1 MFNDKT
7 YYELLNSKDY
17 MVRCVN
23 ECLDKMYTLSEPPI
37 TLAQLKETFKDIPKE
52 EQKKEP
58 AYKQHYLPAEVYEAI
73 LEHYSDIFG
82 FKPTWDDDVVIL
94 SNDLFNGGKKDVY
107 RKDEN
112 GISQKEYEDTPK
124 LRDVIGE
131 ENAEKVK
138 KMITD
143 IKNFYRFNMKYQTF
157 TFNVMNFSPT
167 SNKETV
173 EKYWRE
179 HGVPD
184 FTINEDKWFKEEEDE
199 EENYGDKE

>member
-1 MFNDKT
+1 MPFKLWK
-7 YYELLNSKDY
+7 LLNY
-17 MVRCVN
+17 EVRHKGDIRKYPN
-23 ECLDKMYTLSEPPI
+23 E
-37 TLAQLKETFKDIPKE
+37 
-52 EQKKEP
+52 
-58 AYKQHYLPAEVYEAI
+58 
-73 LEHYSDIFG
+73 
-82 FKPTWDDDVVIL
+82 
-94 SNDLFNGGKKDVY
+94 
-107 RKDEN
+107 
-112 GISQKEYEDTPK
+112 KEYEDTPK

-184 FTINEDKWFKEEEDE
+184 FTINEDKWFKEEDE
-199 EENYGDKE
+199 EENYGDEE

>member
-1 MFNDKT
+1 MINDKT

-23 ECLDKMYTLSEPPI
+23 ECLDKMYALSEPPI

-52 EQKKEP
+52 EQGKEP
-58 AYKQHYLPAEVYEAI
+58 AYEQHYLPAEVYKTI
-73 LEHYSDIFG
+73 LEHYSDVFG

-94 SNDLFNGGKKDVY
+94 SNDLFNGGRKSVYKKDEDERM
-107 RKDEN
+107 RKV
-112 GISQKEYEDTPK
+112 YEDTPK
-124 LRDVIGE
+124 LADVIGE

-138 KMITD
+138 TMITD

-179 HGVPD
+179 HGIPD
-184 FTINEDKWFKEEEDE
+184 FTINEDKWFKEEDE
-199 EENYGDKE
+199 EENYGDEE